1 MKNPE
6 AADLGQNLCPCLI
19 PVEIKIETDEGKK
32 ECEIKFNRL

>member
-19 PVEIKIETDEGKK
+19 PVEIETDEGKK